1 MTFRDASQ
9 RQYTNMSQESSH
21 FPDFLPQSATLLIQW
36 QFNMVPQTVHIQ
48 KLLASKCLFKEKN
61 VYLLNNKD
69 QTEEES
75 VEPIGL
81 SLREGSLV
89 AGT

>member
-1 MTFRDASQ
+1 
-9 RQYTNMSQESSH
+9 
-21 FPDFLPQSATLLIQW
+21 
-36 QFNMVPQTVHIQ
+36 MVPQTVHIQ
-48 KLLASKCLFKEKN
+48 ELLASKCLFKEKN